1 MIFYAIALLN
11 DLISSQRVTE
21 LKDFVFGALALPL
34 ALLTSLMFWSMSA
47 IDRELVFP
55 KALDEFF
62 PRWLDIILHTNVSI
76 LILMEMILV
85 NHQYPTRKSAIR
97 GLALFMLGY
106 LIWIY
111 VIFINTGRWVYGVIG
126 ILSAPQRII
135 FFLIC
140 GLVTLTLYFIGELL
154 NKFCSGTKN
163 VKAKAK

>member
-11 DLISSQRVTE
+11 DLISSKSVKE
-21 LKDFVFGALALPL
+21 LRDFLFSSLALPL
-34 ALLTSLMFWSMSA
+34 ALETSLMFWSMTA

-55 KALDEFF
+55 KALDAFF
-62 PRWLDIILHTNVSI
+62 PRWLDIVLHTNVSVFI
-76 LILMEMILV
+76 LLEMILV
-85 NHQYPTRKSAIR
+85 SHQYPKRKSGIR
-97 GLALFMLGY
+97 ALALFMLCY

-111 VIFINTGRWVYGVIG
+111 VVFINTGRWVYSVIG

-140 GLVTLTLYFIGELL
+140 GLVTLTLYFIGELM
-154 NKFCSGTKN
+154 NKFLSGKEN